1 MERESSR
8 QYQYHVRQVAE
19 RYGCL
24 DQAQSFNE
32 ETGAY
37 QLSSRRVEANHQKVQ
52 HYHRVS

>member
-1 MERESSR
+1 MERDSSC

-19 RYGCL
+19 RYRCL

-32 ETGAY
+32 EAGAY